1 MRVVRVVVVVIVDV
15 WPPSR
20 ATLCSGA
27 NRPCRAGHRKYFVPA
42 TEPSFL
48 PTGSSSSTPAHCPV
62 ANSVGPMKRRVPA
75 FMPDEAFTMTRS
87 PTRRP
92 QSVMTVD
99 VCIVTARG
107 DDLVLPVGEL
117 TRVVV
122 TCVFP
127 GATRVAVVLVPLA
140 PGPGKRESRSG
151 RAKTPLLGSHWK

>member
-1 MRVVRVVVVVIVDV
+1 MHITRVVLDRPAVIKL
-15 WPPSR
+15 PALR
-20 ATLCSGA
+20 HEA
-27 NRPCRAGHRKYFVPA
+27 RKRGGKEWDTHFLPA

-48 PTGSSSSTPAHCPV
+48 PTGSSSSTPAHWPV
-62 ANSVGPMKRRVPA
+62 ANSVGPIKRRVPA

-92 QSVMTVD
+92 QSVKVVD

-122 TCVFP
+122 TCVRPRNRAFSFL
-127 GATRVAVVLVPLA
+127 GFVMATTAA
-140 PGPGKRESRSG
+140 DYRSG
-151 RAKTPLLGSHWK
+151 EKS